1 MTIQTF
7 ISLLF
12 LCLITLLNPVK
23 AGVLQPTAK
32 NAVVHQTITKS
43 ITKKAKNPESMTVLA
58 IFLCVLAGSLGVH
71 RVVMGGSPWLIM
83 AYAFTFG
90 GFFLLL
96 PLMDFVR
103 MLSEPIHYKNNNK
116 FLAAFGGM

>member
-7 ISLLF
+7 ISFIFLF
-12 LCLITLLNPVK
+12 LLTLANPLK
-23 AGVLQPTAK
+23 AGVLQPTTKHVA
-32 NAVVHQTITKS
+32 VHQTITTP
-43 ITKKAKNPESMTVLA
+43 ITKKAKNLDSTTFLA
-58 IFLCVLAGSLGVH
+58 IFLCVLAGSLGIH
-71 RVVMGGSPWLIM
+71 RVIMGGSPWLIM

-96 PLMDFVR
+96 PFMDFVR
-103 MLSEPIHYKNNNK
+103 MLAEPVHYKNNDK

>member
-1 MTIQTF
+1 MTIQTVISF
-7 ISLLF
+7 IFLL
-12 LCLITLLNPVK
+12 LITLTNPVK
-23 AGVLQPTAK
+23 ASVSQPATK
-32 NAVVHQTITKS
+32 NITVHQTLTKS
-43 ITKKAKNPESMTVLA
+43 HVKAVKKVESMTILA

-96 PLMDFVR
+96 PFMDFFR
-103 MLSEPIHYKNNNK
+103 LLSEPIHYKNNNK